1 MADAFRSADYG
12 YVARP
17 RTVREL
23 ADFRLESVA
32 PLRANPPDAMIVYD
46 TAWDPLHLLSRG
58 PGAWV
63 LKNFYGYEAPM
74 TPQAIGRMLSMR
86 VSRQWTH
93 HGLSMCVLVR
103 DRGAAPPVRA
113 SR

>member
-1 MADAFRSADYG
+1 
-12 YVARP
+12 
-17 RTVREL
+17 
-23 ADFRLESVA
+23 
-32 PLRANPPDAMIVYD
+32 MIVYD

-86 VSRQWTH
+86 VSRQWTK
-93 HGLSMCVLVR
+93 HGLSMSVLVR